1 MIELKENTLNFQF
14 PEVHQDAVCSIKFE
28 RTLRIP
34 DDNTP
39 YSLPPGLGQFPVKHI
54 DDYAEN
60 LPSEWAAHGGVFI
73 PLYQSEALWL
83 NFDGDYPCAVKIAAG
98 KINAVDGSKWS
109 KTLSTEDQDYV
120 VIPEQPWLDGFN
132 VSEGFIRQFVAMPLG
147 EGYTAEEQITGKAEH
162 GGLQIIVYPMKQS
175 FYEKLKTKRDAVPE
189 HVCFMM
195 ASPAAEYPMGLAPGG
210 LMRQEIY
217 DDDYGIDAWDQE
229 NGFKCFV
236 HLVNSQV
243 YGDITGTKPPHK
255 PPSAK
260 DYNDQGLPWFEYY
273 SDSAAISGSQTLSG
287 LSSIGAA
294 TIQKT
299 GKPLA
304 DNEALT
310 PLKVKSLGSTNIVR
324 QGIF

>member
-14 PEVHQDAVCSIKFE
+14 PEVHQGAVCSIEFE

-60 LPSEWAAHGGVFI
+60 LPSEWAAHGGIFI

-98 KINAVDGSKWS
+98 KINAVDGSEWS
-109 KTLSTEDQDYV
+109 KNLSTEDQDYV

-162 GGLQIIVYPMKQS
+162 GGLQIIVYPMKRS
-175 FYEKLKTKRDAVPE
+175 VYEKLKKNGMRFLNGCALRWRPLRLSALWV
-189 HVCFMM
+189 
-195 ASPAAEYPMGLAPGG
+195 SP
-210 LMRQEIY
+210 
-217 DDDYGIDAWDQE
+217 
-229 NGFKCFV
+229 
-236 HLVNSQV
+236 QV
-243 YGDITGTKPPHK
+243 G
-255 PPSAK
+255 
-260 DYNDQGLPWFEYY
+260 
-273 SDSAAISGSQTLSG
+273 
-287 LSSIGAA
+287 
-294 TIQKT
+294 
-299 GKPLA
+299 
-304 DNEALT
+304 
-310 PLKVKSLGSTNIVR
+310 
-324 QGIF
+324 